1 MHAISASLGPV
12 FLLIL
17 LGVLLRRIGF
27 PGDSFWPGAERLI
40 YYVLFPALLI
50 HKLATADV
58 GETPLLPILGAL
70 MWMLGSGTLILVLA
84 RGWVAQDGPTF
95 TSVYQ
100 GSIRFNTYIGLAAV
114 DALYGDPG
122 LVIAAIALA
131 LLIPVINLLCVSAF
145 HLLLHRAGI
154 KALVRSLLRN
164 PLILGCL
171 IGIALNRT
179 GIGLPG
185 WSANTL
191 GLLGSAA
198 LPMGLLAVGVALNLR
213 ALGGTRRELLA
224 ATLVRFVVMPLLLL
238 LVLQALP
245 IPRLTAEVLLLFST
259 LPTATA
265 SFILARQLGGDAGLM
280 ANIVTLQTLVAFF
293 AIPMWVLAG
302 QRLL

>member
-17 LGVLLRRIGF
+17 LGALLRRIGF
-27 PGDSFWPGAERLI
+27 PGDGFWPGAERLI

-50 HKLATADV
+50 HKLATAEV
-58 GETPLLPILGAL
+58 GATPLFPILAVL
-70 MWMLGSGTLILVLA
+70 MGMLAGGTLILVLA
-84 RGWVAQDGPTF
+84 HHLVARDGPAF

-114 DALYGDPG
+114 DALYGDTG

-154 KALVRSLLRN
+154 KALIRSLLRN

-179 GIGLPG
+179 GIGLPD
-185 WSANTL
+185 WSESTL
-191 GLLGSAA
+191 RLLGSAA

-213 ALGGTRRELLA
+213 ALDGTGRELLA
-224 ATLVRFVVMPLLLL
+224 ATLMRFVTMPLLVLL
-238 LVLQALP
+238 ALQLVSMPQQ
-245 IPRLTAEVLLLFST
+245 TAEVLLLFST

-265 SFILARQLGGDAGLM
+265 SFILARQLGGDATLM
-280 ANIVTLQTLVAFF
+280 ANIVTLQTLAAFF
-293 AIPMWVLAG
+293 AIPIWVLAG

>member
-27 PGDSFWPGAERLI
+27 PGDAFWPGAERLI
-40 YYVLFPALLI
+40 YYVLFPALLV
-50 HKLATADV
+50 HKLAIADV
-58 GETPLLPILGAL
+58 GGTPLLPILGAL
-70 MWMLGSGTLILVLA
+70 MWMLGAGTLLLFVA
-84 RGWVAQDGPTF
+84 RHWVARQGPAF

-122 LVIAAIALA
+122 LVIAAIAMA

-145 HLLLHRAGI
+145 HLTLHRAGPGPLI
-154 KALVRSLLRN
+154 RSLLRN

-179 GIGLPG
+179 RVGLPG
-185 WSANTL
+185 WSASTL

-198 LPMGLLAVGVALNLR
+198 LPMGLLAVGVALDLR
-213 ALGGTRRELLA
+213 ALGGTGRELLA
-224 ATLVRFVVMPLLLL
+224 ATIMRFAVMPLLLL
-238 LVLQALP
+238 VALEALALP
-245 IPRLTAEVLLLFST
+245 RPTAEVLLLFST

-265 SFILARQLGGDAGLM
+265 SFILARQLGGDAALM
-280 ANIVTLQTLVAFF
+280 ANIVTLQTLVAFL
-293 AIPMWVLAG
+293 AIPLWVLAA
-302 QRLL
+302 QQLI